1 MQNVA
6 DGVVK
11 TNVSAKLVALL
22 EVAQVA
28 LRSASPF
35 VPEKILSM
43 QNLTAIGGRRTNLW
57 RLSCMVRFINVAF
70 SLLF

>member
-28 LRSASPF
+28 LLITPQSWCAYWCSVRLQPHHVLPRARDEKRLQALKLWCRIQVSP
-35 VPEKILSM
+35 
-43 QNLTAIGGRRTNLW
+43 
-57 RLSCMVRFINVAF
+57 
-70 SLLF
+70 